1 MLVASDTSPISS
13 LAILGRLS
21 LLHKQFGEIWI
32 AEAVEAELKNHPDA
46 SALGSIEQA
55 IRDGWIKRRPI
66 SNKAKVRLLES
77 TLDSGEAETIAL
89 ALELPADLILLDER
103 DGRRAAELA
112 GLKVTG
118 VLGVLLRAKSQ
129 GDIPLLKPEL
139 DALRTKARFFL
150 TRRLETQVL
159 ERAGE

>member
-1 MLVASDTSPISS
+1 V
-13 LAILGRLS
+13 
-21 LLHKQFGEIWI
+21 WI
-32 AEAVEAELKNHPDA
+32 AEAVEAELNNHPD
-46 SALGSIEQA
+46 SRALGSIEQA
-55 IRDGWIKRRPI
+55 FREGWIKRRPI
-66 SNKAKVRLLES
+66 SSKAMVRLLES

-89 ALELPADLILLDER
+89 AIELRADFILLDER

-112 GLKVTG
+112 GLKVIG
-118 VLGVLLRAKSQ
+118 VLGLLLRAKSQ

-139 DALRTKARFFL
+139 DALRTQARFFL